1 MRFLVPALL
10 LLLTGAAL
18 AAPAPKAAP
27 GHKASKPPRIET
39 LFSQLAKAES
49 PEEARPIE
57 QKIARLFRQ
66 SSSASVTLLMS
77 RADSALAAEDEK
89 TARKLVNAVTTIA
102 PRYAEGW
109 HVRAGLENQAG
120 DDTAALISLQRAV
133 QLNPRNFTALF
144 ELGAMLEDYGDK
156 KGALKLYRR
165 ALALDPQLEGAA
177 RHVKGLE
184 RDVEGQA
191 I

>member
-1 MRFLVPALL
+1 MRFSVALALL
-10 LLLTGAAL
+10 FLAGTAF
-18 AAPAPKAAP
+18 AAPQKAAP
-27 GHKASKPPRIET
+27 RRIDT
-39 LFSQLAKAES
+39 LFSQLAKADT
-49 PEEARPIE
+49 PEDAHPIE
-57 QKIARLFRQ
+57 QKIALLFRQ
-66 SSSASVTLLMS
+66 SNSPSVDLLMS
-77 RADSALAAEDEK
+77 RAQSALEAKDEK
-89 TARKLVNAVTTIA
+89 TARKLLNAVTTIA

-109 HVRAGLENQAG
+109 HSRAAVENQAG
-120 DDTAALISLQRAV
+120 DDTAALISLQKAV

-165 ALALDPQLEGAA
+165 ALALDPQMEGAA